1 MKPLLILRP
10 EPGASET
17 VTAARSLGLDAYAF
31 PLFAI
36 EPVAWTVDRR
46 TPYDAI
52 FVTSANAIRH
62 AGPRLAEL
70 RDHILLAV
78 GPATADAARAAGFTD
93 IVTGSSDGM
102 ALADLAAALGHEHLL
117 HLAGDPH
124 KPIDHP
130 TLRFDVKIVYQS
142 VEMAAV
148 DELRER
154 LSKPC
159 VALVHSPRA
168 ARRLGALTDPADRAA
183 IEIVAISAAAATAAG
198 DGWAG
203 LYWPSAPSSAAMLE
217 RALPLCRAG

>member
-17 VTAARSLGLDAYAF
+17 VTAARALGLDAYAF

-62 AGPRLAEL
+62 AGPGLAGL

-142 VEMAAV
+142 IGIAAT
-148 DELRER
+148 DELREM

-159 VALVHSPRA
+159 TVLVHSPRA
-168 ARRLGALTDPADRAA
+168 ARQLASLVEANEREQIDV
-183 IEIVAISAAAATAAG
+183 VAISDKAAAAAG
-198 DGWAG
+198 DGWSG
-203 LYWPSAPSSAAMLE
+203 LHWPAELSADAMLDL
-217 RALPLCRAG
+217 AVPLCRAG